1 MAAPLAAGGLA
12 SVIGLNSNKD
22 TRKGRLKRR
31 ASKGYLGGA
40 ALGAGAGLLSSRIA
54 GSGGLDGLDSALVG
68 ANLGG
73 VAGAGGG
80 YIYQSAQ
87 ENR

>member
-12 SVIGLNSNKD
+12 SVIGLNSDKD

-40 ALGAGAGLLSSRIA
+40 ALGAGAGLLSSRIT
-54 GSGGLDGLDSALVG
+54 GGDSLDGLNKGLIG
-68 ANLGG
+68 ANIGG
-73 VAGAGGG
+73 AAGAGGG
-80 YIYQSAQ
+80 YIYHSAQ
-87 ENR
+87 ENK